1 VNRIVSGASL
11 AAAVLLAGCTPAAEP
26 EARTAAEA
34 FQAAVSSRDLSSAC
48 GLLSDSA
55 RDSLESAAGTPC
67 AHALGR
73 LDLAGGEVGQV
84 NVWGDNAQA
93 KVGPNA
99 LFLAE
104 FTSGWKVTAAGCT
117 FRSEDLPYDCN
128 VEG

>member
-1 VNRIVSGASL
+1 MNRIVSGAAL
-11 AAAVLLAGCTPAAEP
+11 TAGVLLAGSTRAAEP
-26 EARTAAEA
+26 EARAAAEA
-34 FQAAVSSRDLSSAC
+34 FQAAVSSRDLVTAC

-55 RDSLESAAGTPC
+55 RSSLESAVASPC
-67 AHALGR
+67 AQALGR

-93 KVGPNA
+93 KVGANA

-104 FTSGWKVTAAGCT
+104 FTSGWKVTAAGCA
-117 FRSEDLPYDCN
+117 FRSQDLPYDCN